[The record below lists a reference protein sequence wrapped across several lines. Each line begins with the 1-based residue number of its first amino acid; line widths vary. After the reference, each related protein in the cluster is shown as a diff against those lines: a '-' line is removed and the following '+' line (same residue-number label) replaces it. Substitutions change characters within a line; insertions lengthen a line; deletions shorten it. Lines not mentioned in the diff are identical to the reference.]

1 MNYIQQA
8 YTGENKWFHW
18 VLTIVLVFI
27 GWQILGVIP
36 LTVAAFLH
44 SADLNEFIAAGDDSF
59 MSLGMNKN
67 LFLFLMLF
75 MFAVGLFFLC
85 IAMKYIHK
93 RTVTSLVTSRKNIDW
108 KRFWFG
114 FLSWGIVV
122 VLLSLIGI
130 LLAPDSYTFNFNPK
144 PFFILVAISIVFIPL
159 QTSLEELLFR
169 GYFMQG
175 LGVSTLNKRFPL
187 VFNYLLLSI
196 LSIVFLSK
204 TKNYSF
210 FNMVIVFTVFTLV
223 LFFLLELKPISKFF
237 NSTFNNNLVNFYNS
251 KLTPL
256 LITSVC
262 FGLLHGANPEVQKLG
277 SITMIFYIGTGFFYG
292 ITTLMDEGTELALGL
307 HASNNMIAAFLIT
320 TDWMVFQTD
329 ALFIDTSEPSVTW
342 EMFIPVFILYPLI
355 LVLFSKKYGWTN
367 WLEKLTG
374 KVENPLSIEKKY
386 SNLDEIGA
394 E

>member
-8 YTGENKWFHW
+8 FKGNNEWYHW
-18 VLTIVLVFI
+18 IFTIILVFI

-36 LTVAAFLH
+36 LVMTAFASTENMTEFANAA
-44 SADLNEFIAAGDDSF
+44 ANNF
-59 MSLGMNKN
+59 MTLGINKN

-75 MFAVGLFFLC
+75 MFAVGLVFLL
-85 IAMKYIHK
+85 IGIKYIHK
-93 RTVTSLVTSRKNIDW
+93 RTITSLVTSRKKIDW
-108 KRFWFG
+108 KRFLFG
-114 FLSWGIVV
+114 FLSWGIL
-122 VLLSLIGI
+122 VLVLSVIGI
-130 LLAPDSYTFNFNPK
+130 YLAPENYTFNFNAK

-175 LGVSTLNKRFPL
+175 LGVLVKNKW
-187 VFNYLLLSI
+187 V
-196 LSIVFLSK
+196 
-204 TKNYSF
+204 
-210 FNMVIVFTVFTLV
+210 
-223 LFFLLELKPISKFF
+223 
-237 NSTFNNNLVNFYNS
+237 
-251 KLTPL
+251 PL

-277 SITMIFYIGTGFFYG
+277 SILMVFYIGTGFFYG

-307 HASNNMIAAFLIT
+307 HAANNMIAAFLVT

-342 EMFIPVFILYPLI
+342 EMFIPVFVLYPLI
-355 LVLFSKKYGWTN
+355 LWMFSKKYGWNN

-374 KVENPLSIEKKY
+374 KVEEPVNLKENY
-386 SNLDEIGA
+386 SVLDETGA
-394 E
+394 D

>member
-8 YTGENKWFHW
+8 FKGNNEWYHW
-18 VLTIVLVFI
+18 IFTIILVFI

-36 LTVAAFLH
+36 LVMTAFASTENMTEFANAA
-44 SADLNEFIAAGDDSF
+44 ANNF
-59 MSLGMNKN
+59 MTLGINKN

-75 MFAVGLFFLC
+75 MFAVGLVFLL
-85 IAMKYIHK
+85 IGIKYIHK
-93 RTVTSLVTSRKNIDW
+93 RTITSLVTSRKKIDW
-108 KRFWFG
+108 KRFLFG
-114 FLSWGIVV
+114 FLSWGIL
-122 VLLSLIGI
+122 VLVLSVIGI
-130 LLAPDSYTFNFNPK
+130 YLTPENYTFNFNAK

-175 LGVSTLNKRFPL
+175 LGVLAKNKW
-187 VFNYLLLSI
+187 V
-196 LSIVFLSK
+196 
-204 TKNYSF
+204 
-210 FNMVIVFTVFTLV
+210 
-223 LFFLLELKPISKFF
+223 
-237 NSTFNNNLVNFYNS
+237 
-251 KLTPL
+251 PL

-277 SITMIFYIGTGFFYG
+277 SILMVFYIGTGFFYG

-307 HASNNMIAAFLIT
+307 HAANNMIAAFLVT

-355 LVLFSKKYGWTN
+355 LWMFSKKYGWNN
-367 WLEKLTG
+367 WLDKLTG
-374 KVENPLSIEKKY
+374 KVEEPEKLKENY
-386 SNLDEIGA
+386 RVLDEIGA
-394 E
+394 D